1 MPSASRFALRARIV
15 LPVSRP
21 PIHDG
26 AVFISG
32 NRITAVGP
40 WRELQAQVEG
50 PVTDLGEVILLP
62 GLINA
67 HCHLDYTGMGGAI
80 PQQRSFVD
88 WINWITGFKAEWEYS
103 DFAVSWLGGAR
114 MLLRNGVTTV
124 ADVEAVPELLPEV
137 WQATPLRVVSFLEM
151 TGVKSRRPPEQI
163 LREALATVDSFAGWR
178 NTLGLSPHAPYS
190 TTPELLRR
198 AGAAARERGL
208 PLMTHVAESAEEF
221 EMAML
226 GRGGMHDWL
235 RRNDRDMADCG
246 GVSPVQ
252 QLERTGLL
260 CDRLLAV
267 HANYLTNGDA
277 ARLGRSGASVVHCPR
292 SHAFFGHRRFPL
304 EELALAGVNLCLGTD
319 SLATLTAPEN
329 PGRSMNFIV
338 QNLLPP
344 NAPSGDGGPRAQR
357 RWTPRGDGTDEVE
370 LNLLVEMRAFANAY
384 RALAAE
390 DIVRMVTVN
399 AARALRRG
407 GELGE
412 LVPGALADLIALPFD
427 GQVGAAYE
435 ACLGH
440 AGAVDG
446 VMIDGRWARGPGAQ
460 GSG

>member
-1 MPSASRFALRARIV
+1 MPPASRFALRARIV

-32 NRITAVGP
+32 NRIAAVGP
-40 WRELQAQVEG
+40 WRELQAQADG
-50 PVTDLGEVILLP
+50 PVTNLGEVILLP

-88 WINWITGFKAEWEYS
+88 WINWITSFKAEWDFS
-103 DFAVSWLGGAR
+103 DFAASWLGGAR

-124 ADVEAVPELLPEV
+124 ADVEAVPALLPEV
-137 WQATPLRVVSFLEM
+137 WQVTPLRVISFLEM
-151 TGVKSRRPPEQI
+151 TGVKSRREPALI
-163 LREALATVDSFAGWR
+163 LREALDTVESFAGWR

-190 TTPELLRR
+190 TTPELLRL

-267 HANYLTNGDA
+267 HANYLTHGDA

-304 EELALAGVNLCLGTD
+304 EELAMAGVNLCLGTD

-329 PGRSMNFIV
+329 PARSMNFIV
-338 QNLLPP
+338 HNLLPQ
-344 NAPSGDGGPRAQR
+344 NTSSGDAGPRAQR

-370 LNLLVEMRAFANAY
+370 LNLFVEMRAFANAY
-384 RALAAE
+384 RALAPE

-399 AARALRRG
+399 AARALHRG

-412 LVPGALADLIALPFD
+412 LIPGALADLTALPYD
-427 GQVGAAYE
+427 GPVGAAYE

-440 AGAVDG
+440 TGAVGG
-446 VMIDGRWARGPGAQ
+446 VLIDGRWAREPGAQ
-460 GSG
+460 GTG

>member
-1 MPSASRFALRARIV
+1 MPPASRFALRARIV

-32 NRITAVGP
+32 HRITAVGP
-40 WRELQAQVEG
+40 WRELQAQVAG

-80 PQQRSFVD
+80 PQQRTFVE
-88 WINWITGFKAEWEYS
+88 WINWITSFKAEWEFS
-103 DFAVSWLGGAR
+103 DFAASWLGGAG

-137 WQATPLRVVSFLEM
+137 WQSTPLRVISFLEM
-151 TGVKSRRPPEQI
+151 TGVKSRRAPEQI
-163 LREALATVDSFAGWR
+163 LRDALDKVESLAGRR

-190 TTPELLRR
+190 TTPELLRL
-198 AGAAARERGL
+198 AGAAARERSL

-260 CDRLLAV
+260 CDRLLAI

-304 EELALAGVNLCLGTD
+304 EELAMAGVNLCLGTD
-319 SLATLTAPEN
+319 SLATLAAPEN

-338 QNLLPP
+338 QNLLPA
-344 NAPSGDGGPRAQR
+344 NASSGDAGPRAQR
-357 RWTPRGDGTDEVE
+357 RGFPRGDGTDGME
-370 LNLLVEMRAFANAY
+370 LNLFVEMRAFANAY

-399 AARALRRG
+399 AARALQRG

-412 LVPGALADLIALPFD
+412 LVPGALADLTVLPFD
-427 GQVGAAYE
+427 GQTGAAYA
-435 ACLGH
+435 ACLAH
-440 AGAVDG
+440 TGAVGG
-446 VMIDGRWARGPGAQ
+446 VMIDGRWALEPGNA
-460 GSG
+460 SAT